1 MIDMASKDIIPAVT
15 SYTGELANTVIAVK
29 EAGAGATAQ
38 VELLG
43 EVDALLAEAKSALTT
58 LEAET
63 AKAAAMEDVKAQAFY
78 YKDTVKVAMDALR
91 TPVDKLEMLVD
102 SSVWPMPTYGDLMFE
117 V

>member
-1 MIDMASKDIIPAVT
+1 MIDMAGKDIIPAVAA
-15 SYTGELANTVIAVK
+15 YIGELANTVLAVK
-29 EAGAGATAQ
+29 EAGATGASQAD
-38 VELLG
+38 LLV
-43 EVDALLAEAKSALTT
+43 EVDGLLAEARKALKT

-78 YKDTVKVAMDALR
+78 YKDSVKVAMEALR

-102 SSVWPMPTYGDLMFE
+102 SSVWPMPTYGELMFE